1 MALTVA
7 SPGYPYVLTSM
18 KRLTLAL
25 LSCPTILGSALCY
38 LVALPAMAAD
48 PVAAPDAQVCVWSL
62 HKKGNLVCSRVNT
75 LIRIE
80 AAAPI
85 DLATNPQ
92 TSPLNFEFSDAE
104 SDAAI
109 ALFGCD
115 CSVCINSLRTLRSV
129 AANAS

>member
-1 MALTVA
+1 MPPTVGF
-7 SPGYPYVLTSM
+7 PGHPYFLAPM
-18 KRLTLAL
+18 KRLILAL

-38 LVALPAMAAD
+38 LSALPATASD
-48 PVAAPDAQVCVWSL
+48 PNATPDAQVCVWSL
-62 HKKGNLVCSRVNT
+62 HKKGNLVCSRVDT
-75 LIRIE
+75 LLRIK

-92 TSPLNFEFSDAE
+92 TSPLNFEFSDVE

-115 CSVCINSLRTLRSV
+115 CSVCINSLRTLRSI

>member
-1 MALTVA
+1 
-7 SPGYPYVLTSM
+7 M
-18 KRLTLAL
+18 KRFILAL
-25 LSCPTILGSALCY
+25 LSCPTILGSAFCY
-38 LVALPAMAAD
+38 LSALPALAAD
-48 PVAAPDAQVCVWSL
+48 RLGQPDAQVCVWSP
-62 HKKGNLVCSRVNT
+62 HKKGNLVCSRVDKIMT
-75 LIRIE
+75 VK

-85 DLATNPQ
+85 DLASNPQ

-115 CSVCINSLRTLRSV
+115 CPLCINSMRNLRTI

>member
-1 MALTVA
+1 
-7 SPGYPYVLTSM
+7 M
-18 KRLTLAL
+18 KRLILAL
-25 LSCPTILGSALCY
+25 LSCPTVLGSALCY
-38 LVALPAMAAD
+38 LSALPAEAAEMSGT
-48 PVAAPDAQVCVWSL
+48 PDAQVCVWSL
-62 HKKGNLVCSRVNT
+62 HKKGNLVCSRVDNI
-75 LIRIE
+75 LSVK

-85 DLATNPQ
+85 DLATNPE

-115 CSVCINSLRTLRSV
+115 CSVCINSLRTLRSI